1 MKGFKDS
8 TKTSYSTG
16 GKAKAKVATVMHEF
30 GKGDLHSGSAKGPKV
45 TNQKQAVAIAL
56 SEGRKAVNKAT
67 GGYLKNAGSDSVHE
81 ARQLIRNNPDLA
93 NRAARLANVAQLR
106 ADLEN
111 PKSSPTAR
119 PSLVGIQGLK
129 KGGKAKAVRKADG
142 GPIVA
147 APMAAPAAPM
157 ASPRAAE
164 MAKAVIRKA
173 VVENAMRKARQPMAK
188 PAFNQTPMVGNAAPM
203 AVNPGQPMGLKKGG
217 SAGSGKKGC

>member
-16 GKAKAKVATVMHEF
+16 GKAKAKVATVMHEW

-45 TNQKQAVAIAL
+45 TDQKQAVAIAL

-67 GGYLKNAGSDSVHE
+67 GGFLKNAGSDAVHE
-81 ARQLIRNNPDLA
+81 ARQLVRTNPDLA
-93 NRAARLANVAQLR
+93 NRAARLSNVAQLR
-106 ADLEN
+106 ADLDN

-142 GPIVA
+142 GPIMA
-147 APMAAPAAPM
+147 APMAAPM

-203 AVNPGQPMGLKKGG
+203 AVNPGQPMGLKNGG
-217 SAGSGKKGC
+217 MAGKGKKGC